1 MIVYTRNKIETY
13 TPPAHRGIGEALSTF
28 LSRTI
33 KEVDKVSFEY
43 DKTPFWKRDIA
54 ILDTE

>member
-1 MIVYTRNKIETY
+1 VIVYTRNKIETN
-13 TPPAHRGIGEALSTF
+13 TPCPPGDGRGLSTF
-28 LSRTI
+28 LSRGI

-43 DKTPFWKRDIA
+43 DKTPFWERDIA